1 MFVTVLGSGSNGGV
15 PQWDCCCPNCAK
27 ARLNPGLRR
36 TRSSVAVS
44 LDGGQHVLIDATP
57 DLKFQLEAV
66 DLVPILE
73 VADSWRQSR
82 IEAVLLTHGH
92 GDHCVG
98 IAEFSTGKSFG
109 IPVYGP
115 SDLIRFLFGSEMSGS
130 FFGDLG
136 RLARD
141 YVVPYELGQGQRLEL
156 LGGLSVTGFEVDHT
170 DRMED
175 GSCFPSST
183 FGYELEAEGRRFVY
197 TPDLGLLT
205 EKLLDRVEGADLFI
219 LDATFWWDDEL
230 ARVSGLEK
238 TSYELGHVPVEE
250 SVKTLGDIDIGR
262 VVYTHLNHTN
272 PLLDLAQ
279 PMASIVKEA
288 GFEIAHDGMVIEL

>member
-1 MFVTVLGSGSNGGV
+1 MLV
-15 PQWDCCCPNCAK
+15 
-27 ARLNPGLRR
+27 
-36 TRSSVAVS
+36 
-44 LDGGQHVLIDATP
+44 DATP

-66 DLVPILE
+66 GLVPTPE
-73 VADSWRQSR
+73 VAESWRQSQ

-115 SDLIRFLFGSEMSGS
+115 SDLIRFLFGSEMRGS

-141 YVVPYELGQGQRLEL
+141 YVVPHELRQGERLEL

-205 EKLLDRVEGADLFI
+205 EGLRDRVEGADLFI

-230 ARVSGLEK
+230 ARVSGIGK

-262 VVYTHLNHTN
+262 VVYTHLNHSN
-272 PLLDLAQ
+272 PLLDPAQ
-279 PMASIVKEA
+279 PMASIVEGA
-288 GFEIAHDGMVIEL
+288 GFEIAHDEMVIELR